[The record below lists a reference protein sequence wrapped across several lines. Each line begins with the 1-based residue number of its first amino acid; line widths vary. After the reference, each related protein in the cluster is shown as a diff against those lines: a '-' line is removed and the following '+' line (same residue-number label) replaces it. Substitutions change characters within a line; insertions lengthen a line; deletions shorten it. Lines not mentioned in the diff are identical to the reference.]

1 MSDISR
7 KSKFIRFFVSSPF
20 ALLGITAFLAGELF
34 LFAICGTVVFFVLN
48 PIFGWYDL
56 SPDAQ
61 TSHLSKKFPK
71 ARPQKFTPC
80 SDAVSSE
87 LKERV
92 EHAQRVV
99 AASLNTKKWKRA
111 LQSLDDAFRLHGN
124 RLQSYFENSQAAA
137 RYAHKQASD
146 TLARLE
152 AAGSLD
158 TTQQNDTDVHT
169 KIEMT
174 ISAFPKLPDNLN
186 KDLRRASQPNAGY
199 GLGASRMVSGG
210 NYAAGGALLIVGTIL
225 VYRKL
230 KKQQTQLLEVLNEA
244 EAEASTLAIAFKG
257 IDEVGAWCETYCDVI
272 LERISDIATMEAELA
287 EATAETTE
295 AMGMKL
301 RYKSRVLKAEMGQ
314 YPND

>member
-1 MSDISR
+1 MLFLSISSFLSER
-7 KSKFIRFFVSSPF
+7 IFLGLWLFFIALWFSSPI
-20 ALLGITAFLAGELF
+20 LEKLGGYASVENHK
-34 LFAICGTVVFFVLN
+34 VL
-48 PIFGWYDL
+48 
-56 SPDAQ
+56 
-61 TSHLSKKFPK
+61 K
-71 ARPQKFTPC
+71 RPRPFMPC

-87 LKERV
+87 LEGQVK
-92 EHAQRVV
+92 HARKVV
-99 AASLNTKKWKRA
+99 SASLNTKKWKRA
-111 LQSLDDAFRLHGN
+111 LHSLDDAFKRHGGG
-124 RLQSYFENSQAAA
+124 LQTHFKNSQTAA

-152 AAGSLD
+152 AAGSLN
-158 TTQQNDTDVHT
+158 TPQQNDMDVQT

-186 KDLRRASQPNAGY
+186 RDLRRASQPNAGY
-199 GLGASRMVSGG
+199 GLGASRMISGG
-210 NYAAGGALLIVGTIL
+210 NFAAGGALLIVGTVL

-272 LERISDIATMEAELA
+272 LERISEIATMEAELA
-287 EATAETTE
+287 EATTE
-295 AMGMKL
+295 AKEAAGMKL